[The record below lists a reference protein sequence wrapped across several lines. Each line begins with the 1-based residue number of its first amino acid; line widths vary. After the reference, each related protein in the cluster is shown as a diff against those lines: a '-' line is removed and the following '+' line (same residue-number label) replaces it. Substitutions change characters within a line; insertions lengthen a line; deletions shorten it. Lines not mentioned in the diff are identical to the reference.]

1 MIVYGKN
8 VFTMIEKDADLIEQI
23 YLLKDLKDKRILQR
37 VQALKLP
44 NTFLNRAQMD
54 KKAGNVQI
62 GII

>member
-37 VQALKLP
+37 VQALKLIR
-44 NTFLNRAQMD
+44 F
-54 KKAGNVQI
+54 
-62 GII
+62 

>member
-44 NTFLNRAQMD
+44 YTFLNRAQMD
-54 KKAGNVQI
+54 KKAAAS
-62 GII
+62 